1 MGGKTSFSRADIR
14 LAGAKHA
21 AGSRPQ
27 QEGAP
32 RCWAAR
38 PAESV
43 ERYLILKWGSVYKGG
58 TERKGA
64 GGKVQ
69 AERGGERRQIPVRK
83 DDP

>member
-1 MGGKTSFSRADIR
+1 MLGPSTR
-14 LAGAKHA
+14 LVLGLNRRSAQVPGLPA
-21 AGSRPQ
+21 Q
-27 QEGAP
+27 QSL
-32 RCWAAR
+32 W
-38 PAESV
+38 SDT
-43 ERYLILKWGSVYKGG
+43 LFLKWGSVYKGG